1 MPGISYDLRRHV
13 LNATTKRVRLVATVF
28 GQSEISYLHMA
39 FTVNHDILWLEIAVH
54 DPLFVQVLNTQQDL
68 HKINSGLFFSHPFHF
83 AQQIK
88 QLPSWAVVHYED
100 VKVLCLDEFVHFD
113 QKFVIC
119 LLIHFFLVQ
128 NQYLFV
134 FCRNFKLVHKFCC
147 KKFSC
152 M

>member
-28 GQSEISYLHMA
+28 GQSKISNLHMA
-39 FTVNHDILWLEIAVH
+39 FTVNHDILWFEIAVH